1 MKQTLAIV
9 ALMLL
14 ISCKEEEKSPA
25 SAKAN
30 TLQISKQFN
39 DWLAVQFKKDLARDP
54 QMQTSMG
61 SKENYGAWTDI
72 SSEYDLESKKLA
84 ESRLEYLRD
93 SIDKEPLEGQDKLSY
108 DLYYQKQKQEIAN
121 FDYRLYTYPVNQMH
135 GMQSEIPAFL
145 INQHRIDNVADA
157 RAYISRLKGIQPLFE
172 QLSINLKLRESNGI
186 VIPRFVFTHVLKDS
200 RNVIDGYP
208 FTESKYNS
216 TLFEDFT
223 AKIATLKLSK
233 EVEKQLIAD
242 VKQALLNE
250 VKTGYQT
257 LIAKLEDQQQ
267 RATAE
272 DGVWKLPKGEEFYE
286 FALKR
291 TTTTDMTSD
300 EIHQL
305 GLTEVARIH
314 REMEV
319 IMNKVKF
326 EGSLQDFF
334 KFMREDPQFYYTDDE
349 KGKAAY
355 LKKATSIIDDMNG
368 DLDKLFLTKPKADI
382 KVQAVEAFREASAG
396 KAFYE
401 QPAMDGSRP
410 GIYYANLYHMEAM
423 PSYQMEALAFHEGIP
438 GHHMQIAIAQELEG
452 IPDFRKHSFYTAYV
466 EGWGLYSEK
475 IPKEIGKYQDPYS
488 DFGRLAMELWRA
500 CRLVVDT
507 GIHAKK
513 WTREEGIMYYV
524 DHTPNAESDAVKMV
538 ERHIVMPSQ
547 ATAYKVG
554 MNKILELREK
564 AKAALGDQFDIKE
577 FHDVILTKGA
587 LPLKVLEDQVV
598 DYISNKNKTTE

>member
-355 LKKATSIIDDMNG
+355 LKKATSIINDMNG
-368 DLDKLFLTKPKADI
+368 DLDELFLTKPKADI

>member
-1 MKQTLAIV
+1 MKQTLVIV

-25 SAKAN
+25 FAKAN
-30 TLQISKQFN
+30 TIEISKQLN
-39 DWLAVQFKKDLARDP
+39 DWLAVQFQKDLARDP

-61 SKENYGAWTDI
+61 SKENYGSWTDI
-72 SSEYDLESKKLA
+72 SSDYELDSKKLA

-368 DLDKLFLTKPKADI
+368 DLDELFLTKPKADI

>member
-368 DLDKLFLTKPKADI
+368 DLDELFLTKPKADI

>member
-93 SIDKEPLEGQDKLSY
+93 SIGKEPLEGQDKLSY

>member
-1 MKQTLAIV
+1 MKQTLVIV

-25 SAKAN
+25 FAKAN
-30 TLQISKQFN
+30 TIEISKQLN
-39 DWLAVQFKKDLARDP
+39 DWLAVQFQKDLARDP

-93 SIDKEPLEGQDKLSY
+93 SIEKEPLEGQDKLSY

-135 GMQSEIPAFL
+135 GMQSAIPAFL
-145 INQHRIDNVADA
+145 INKHLIDNLSDA
-157 RAYISRLKGIQPLFE
+157 QAYISRLKGIQPLFE
-172 QLSINLKLRESNGI
+172 QLAVNLKLRESNGI
-186 VIPRFVFTHVLKDS
+186 MIPRFVFAHVLKDS

-223 AKIATLKLSK
+223 MKIAKLKLSK
-233 EVEKQLIAD
+233 EVEAQLIAD
-242 VKQALLNE
+242 AKQALLKE
-250 VKTGYQT
+250 VKTGYET
-257 LIAKLEDQQQ
+257 LIAQLEDQQQ

-272 DGVWKLPKGEEFYE
+272 DGVWKLPKGDEFYE
-286 FALKR
+286 FALQR
-291 TTTTDMTSD
+291 TTTTDMTSE
-300 EIHQL
+300 EIHNL
-305 GLTEVARIH
+305 GLAEVERIH
-314 REMEV
+314 SEMEE
-319 IMNKVKF
+319 IKKKVKF

-334 KFMREDPQFYYTDDE
+334 KFMREDPQFYYADDE

-355 LKKATSIIDDMNG
+355 LKKARFIINDMKA

-382 KVQAVEAFREASAG
+382 KVKAVEAFREASAG

-410 GIYYANLYHMEAM
+410 GIYYANLYNMQAM

-466 EGWGLYSEK
+466 EGWGLYSEA

-507 GIHAKK
+507 VIHSKK
-513 WTREEGIMYYV
+513 WTREEGIKYYV

-554 MNKILELREK
+554 MNKILELR
-564 AKAALGDQFDIKE
+564 AKAQSELGDQFDIKE

-587 LPLKVLEDQVV
+587 LPLKVLEEQVA
-598 DYISNKNKTTE
+598 DYILNKNKRTD